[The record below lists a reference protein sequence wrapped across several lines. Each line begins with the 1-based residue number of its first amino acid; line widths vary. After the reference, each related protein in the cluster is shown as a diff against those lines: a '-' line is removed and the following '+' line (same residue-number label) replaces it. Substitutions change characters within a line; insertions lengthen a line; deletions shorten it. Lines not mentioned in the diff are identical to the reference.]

1 MLYVPLPCQHL
12 ASYLS
17 TWNPDGG
24 GCHDRSPF
32 SIPNFLLWTKIERLR
47 LRVMAVTVLIEGDC
61 VEAEEVA
68 AGVLT
73 ISRL

>member
-1 MLYVPLPCQHL
+1 MDDMKAL
-12 ASYLS
+12 LS
-17 TWNPDGG
+17 TFFASDE
-24 GCHDRSPF
+24 
-32 SIPNFLLWTKIERLR
+32 IERTR